1 MIDKERKVLEESRS
15 VIGAD
20 IACVFDNEWFRI
32 GDFVIV
38 EEWDVEMPCEIN
50 GYAYRPRKLKRTYFG
65 QIERYDGY
73 DIMCLRCF
81 PVNGGVGTIDLRIP
95 ISHYIHGYYR
105 IYHAI
110 IKKEGE

>member
-1 MIDKERKVLEESRS
+1 MVEKERKVLEDSRS

-20 IACVFDNEWFRI
+20 IACVFDKEWFRI

-38 EEWDVEMPCEIN
+38 EEWDVKMSECVWDQFTPV
-50 GYAYRPRKLKRTYFG
+50 KLRRTYFG
-65 QIERYDGY
+65 QIEHYDGY

-95 ISHYIHGYYR
+95 ISQYIHGYYR
-105 IYHAI
+105 IYHATI
-110 IKKEGE
+110 TKEGE

>member
-1 MIDKERKVLEESRS
+1 MVEKERKVLEESRS

-20 IACVFDNEWFRI
+20 IACVFDKEWFQI

-38 EEWDVEMPCEIN
+38 EEWDVKMPCERN
-50 GYAYRPRKLKRTYFG
+50 GYTYQPVKLRRSYFG
-65 QIERYDGY
+65 QVSYDGY
-73 DIMCLRCF
+73 DVMSLRCF
-81 PVNGGVGTIDLRIP
+81 VLDGCPGTIDLRIP

-105 IYHAI
+105 IYHAT